1 LFRDIAKRSGESK
14 MTTPSPVGDNR
25 SPLQLAPSPHELAGR
40 HSEDSWNLRARQL
53 LDHAQRVAAD
63 LVCAGSGGAEPDH
76 AYRITQFGRFQISR
90 NGASIASCRSK
101 RAICVLRYLLSTE
114 RLSASK
120 WEIASLIW
128 PNSPSERAYHSL
140 HVTIGALRSYLD
152 FGPQPAIVYADDR
165 YNLNDAIQFVDDTS
179 RFTFL
184 IERGD
189 ASLQAGDLEQAAALF
204 DMAIVLYIGDYD
216 LAGIDYEWAVAEQR
230 RHADALIH
238 ALHRA
243 GSIAFTTR
251 RFEQAVALFH
261 QLLRRD
267 PYREDVLAQLMI
279 ALGQLGRRG
288 DAARAYARSAQ
299 LLMTDLGVTPST
311 EVRDVYRDLLGRD
324 PAA

>member
-14 MTTPSPVGDNR
+14 MATPSQVSDDQ
-25 SPLQLAPSPHELAGR
+25 SPSQLAPSLHELAGR
-40 HSEDSWNLRARQL
+40 YAEDSWNSRARQL
-53 LDHAQRVAAD
+53 LDQAQRVAAD

-76 AYRITQFGRFQISR
+76 VYRISQFGRFQISR
-90 NGASIASCRSK
+90 NGASIEPCHSK

-114 RLSASK
+114 RLTAPK
-120 WEIASLIW
+120 WEITSLIW
-128 PNSPSERAYHSL
+128 PNSPGERAYHSL
-140 HVTIGALRSYLD
+140 HVAIGALRSYLD

-165 YNLNDAIQFVDDTS
+165 YTLNDAIQFVDDTS

-189 ASLQAGDLEQAAALF
+189 ASLQAGNFEQAAALF
-204 DMAIVLYIGDYD
+204 DMAIALYIGDYD
-216 LAGIDYEWAVAEQR
+216 LAGLDYEWAVAEQR

-243 GSIAFTTR
+243 GSIAFTTK
-251 RFEQAVALFH
+251 RFEHAATLFH
-261 QLLRRD
+261 RLLRRD
-267 PYREDVLAQLMI
+267 PYREDVLALLMV
-279 ALGQLGRRG
+279 AFGQLGRRG

-299 LLMTDLGVTPST
+299 LLMADLGVTPST
-311 EVRDVYRDLLGRD
+311 EVRDVYRDLFGRD